1 MSLKIGIVGLP
12 NVGKSTLFNAIL
24 KKQQALSANYPFA
37 TIEPNVGIAEIVD
50 YRVDKLSK
58 LSNSIKKTYSTI
70 ELVDIAG
77 LVKGAH
83 KGDGL
88 GNQFLANIRE
98 VDLIL
103 IVLRDFLD
111 TNIVIEGSKSPEQDY
126 QVIVTEL
133 LLKDLETANK
143 ALQSEKK
150 NREVKLKTLTLEKV
164 IGSIEKS
171 ILIRD
176 IDFSDKEREIINQF
190 QFLTDKP
197 IIKVLN
203 VDEDKLSLQHHPR
216 GDVNITSGVMLEEA
230 GGIEELKIS
239 AKLESELA
247 SLDEQDQNMFLQEL
261 GLSESPLNNIIRC
274 AYKTLGLISFLTTG
288 KDESRAWTVKNGVTA
303 PIAAGVIHTDFKNK
317 FIKAKVVDF
326 NTFVN
331 LKGWLAAKNTGK
343 LRLEGKDYIVKDGDV
358 IEFMIGG

>member
-12 NVGKSTLFNAIL
+12 NVGKSTLFNAVL

-37 TIEPNVGIAEIVD
+37 TIEPNIGIAEVVD
-50 YRVDKLSK
+50 DRVDKLAN
-58 LSNSIKKTYSTI
+58 LSNSIKKTYSTV

-83 KGDGL
+83 KGEGL

-103 IVLRDFLD
+103 LVLRGFTDS
-111 TNIVIEGSKSPEQDY
+111 NIIVEGSKSPDEDY
-126 QVIVTEL
+126 KVIVTEL
-133 LLKDLETANK
+133 LLKDLETVTK
-143 ALQSEKK
+143 VLESRKK
-150 NREVKLKTLTLEKV
+150 NRVVQLETGALEKV
-164 IGSIEKS
+164 IEAIGQS
-171 ILIRD
+171 ILIKD
-176 IDFSDKEREIINQF
+176 IQFSKKEKEIINQF

-203 VDEDKLSLQHHPR
+203 VDENVLSSIHLG
-216 GDVNITSGVMLEEA
+216 GDFKFTSEVDLFV
-230 GGIEELKIS
+230 S

-247 SLDEQDQNMFLQEL
+247 VLSEQDQKTFLQEL
-261 GLSESPLNNIIRC
+261 GLTESPLNRIVRH

-288 KDESRAWTVKNGVTA
+288 QDESRAWTIKQKTQA
-303 PIAAGVIHTDFKNK
+303 TQASGVIHTDFENK

-326 NTFVN
+326 DTFIN
-331 LKGWLAAKNTGK
+331 LGGWLKAKDAGK
-343 LRLEGKDYIVKDGDV
+343 LRLEGKEYIVKDGDV
-358 IEFMIGG
+358 IEFMISS